1 MKCYNC
7 GHLLPE
13 DSEFCQYC
21 GKRIETEISIKEN
34 TVEEVTV
41 TDEITETAEI
51 DLPDLEN
58 TAPEKALD
66 AIIKIQAEETI
77 KKLKENSKNQ
87 LNNEEDVDFGLVP
100 EKPIYT
106 LALMSV
112 DGEREYLN
120 QLYTE
125 NGVKIKW
132 NRRGSTSV
140 NGINGIID
148 VYDTVLPSGELYKTI
163 YINMYGAKK
172 SEKAPVGFTFNNVE
186 AKRKKKKPKKVKTKF
201 CSCCGS
207 VVDKETKICSGCGKK
222 YFKGLK
228 FTKFSII
235 VIIMSVILL
244 TSIIINLVQ
253 YTEIDYLNS
262 GVEYWSNETEKLKY
276 EVSDLEREKTNLK
289 QEKTNLEREKKKQG
303 RRLDF
308 YEEYTAIVTD
318 GSKKYHVYGCDD
330 LDTSSFGL
338 YNTKQAERLGY
349 YACSK
354 CH

>member
-21 GKRIETEISIKEN
+21 GKKIETEISIQEN
-34 TVEEVTV
+34 AVEEVIV
-41 TDEITETAEI
+41 ADETTETAGI

-58 TAPEKALD
+58 ATPEEALD
-66 AIIKIQAEETI
+66 AIIKIQAEETV
-77 KKLKENSKNQ
+77 KNLKLNSKNQ
-87 LNNEEDVDFGLVP
+87 PNNEEDVDFGLVP

-140 NGINGIID
+140 NGISGMID
-148 VYDTVLPSGELYKTI
+148 VYDTFLPSGEPYKTI

-172 SEKAPVGFTFNNVE
+172 SEKAPVGFTLNNVE
-186 AKRKKKKPKKVKTKF
+186 AKRKKKKPKKEKKVKTKF
-201 CSCCGS
+201 CSRCGS
-207 VVDKETKICSGCGKK
+207 VVDRETKICSGCGKK
-222 YFKGLK
+222 YFKGIK
-228 FTKFSII
+228 FTKFSIT
-235 VIIMSVILL
+235 VIILSVVLL
-244 TSIIINLVQ
+244 TSVIINFVQ
-253 YTEIDYLNS
+253 YTEIDYLN
-262 GVEYWSNETEKLKY
+262 GRVNYWSNQTDKLKD
-276 EVSDLEREKTNLK
+276 EVSDLEWEKT
-289 QEKTNLEREKKKQG
+289 KQG
-303 RRLDF
+303 WSIDF
-308 YEEYTAIVTD
+308 YEEHAAIVTD
-318 GSKKYHVYGCDD
+318 GSKKYHIYGCDD
-330 LDTSSFGL
+330 LDTSSFRIH
-338 YNTKQAERLGY
+338 NTKQAENLGY

>member
-7 GHLLPE
+7 GQLLPD

-21 GKRIETEISIKEN
+21 GKRIETEISIQEN
-34 TVEEVTV
+34 VVEEVSV
-41 TDEITETAEI
+41 ADETTETAEV

-58 TAPEKALD
+58 ATPEEALD
-66 AIIKIQAEETI
+66 VIIKMQAEETV
-77 KKLKENSKNQ
+77 KNLKENSKNQ
-87 LNNEEDVDFGLVP
+87 PNNEEDVDFGLVP

-148 VYDTVLPSGELYKTI
+148 VYDTYLPSGELYKTI
-163 YINMYGAKK
+163 FINMYGAKK
-172 SEKAPVGFTFNNVE
+172 SEKAPVGFTLNNVE
-186 AKRKKKKPKKVKTKF
+186 AKRKKVKTKF
-201 CSCCGS
+201 CSRCGS
-207 VVDKETKICSGCGKK
+207 IVDNETKVCSGCGKK
-222 YFKGLK
+222 YFKGIK
-228 FTKFSII
+228 FTKFSIT
-235 VIIMSVILL
+235 VIILSIVLL
-244 TSIIINLVQ
+244 TSVIINFAQ
-253 YTEIDYLNS
+253 YSEIDYLN
-262 GVEYWSNETEKLKY
+262 GRVNYWSNQTDILKD
-276 EVSDLEREKTNLK
+276 EVSDLQWEKT
-289 QEKTNLEREKKKQG
+289 KQG
-303 RRLDF
+303 WTIDF
-308 YEEYTAIVTD
+308 YEEHAAIVTD
-318 GSKKYHVYGCDD
+318 GSKKYHIYGCDD
-330 LDTSSFGL
+330 LDTSSFRIH
-338 YNTKQAERLGY
+338 NTKQAENLGY